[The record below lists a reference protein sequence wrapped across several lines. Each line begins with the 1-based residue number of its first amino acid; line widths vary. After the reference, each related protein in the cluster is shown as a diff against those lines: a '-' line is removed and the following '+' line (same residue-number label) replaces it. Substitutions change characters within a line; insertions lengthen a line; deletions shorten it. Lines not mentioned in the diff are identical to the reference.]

1 MYLLIEVGS
10 SPAASSKTKSP
21 KSALCQHKRKQ
32 AAREPHEIYLAAA
45 GDCMLS
51 SVDYMCC
58 KSSSAVE
65 ADQLFAERGR
75 KLSRL
80 PQPETSYFLLSGN
93 NEKFSQVK
101 MRTQ

>member
-45 GDCMLS
+45 AGDCMLS
-51 SVDYMCC
+51 SVYYMCC
-58 KSSSAVE
+58 KVAV
-65 ADQLFAERGR
+65 
-75 KLSRL
+75 LSRW
-80 PQPETSYFLLSGN
+80 TNYLLSEEGSYLGYLSQ
-93 NEKFSQVK
+93 KHLFSF
-101 MRTQ
+101 